1 MFLSTFSQVNV
12 EYLQV
17 DTRTFTTDEEGAL
30 GALFGEGSDEA
41 PNAGAALRRTAARLA
56 TVFATMKVAG
66 FYRGLK
72 A

>member
-1 MFLSTFSQVNV
+1 MPQVNV

-41 PNAGAALRRTAARLA
+41 PDAGAALRRTAARRTAARLA
-56 TVFATMKVAG
+56 TVFATMKVPG
-66 FYRGLK
+66 FCRGLK